1 MKSCNIP
8 GPGLRAFFDKTT
20 ELFCPINDFRQQ
32 FKLRLE
38 LLAAD
43 TTAAMNLSIHRRT
56 KNNSLQTGALQT
68 DHAAVVLSDHHCG

>member
-1 MKSCNIP
+1 MQRCSIQ
-8 GPGLRAFFDKTT
+8 GPGLCAHFNKIA
-20 ELFCPINDFRQQ
+20 ELFCLVNDFYEQ
-32 FKLRLE
+32 FKWLLE
-38 LLAAD
+38 QLAAD